1 MIHLAARRGVAWA
14 TQAGQR
20 RAGAVQQHPWT
31 AGSSQEAH
39 GQPQARRKTD
49 SPEFRLKR
57 LAARV
62 SLVWLSPGACWG
74 CQGQLGALQ
83 VKAEAARAAEGAQR
97 DSQTCARPGFTE
109 TAGRARLAQSGAVPA
124 AAWRSPG
131 FLFTLE

>member
-1 MIHLAARRGVAWA
+1 MTHLAACRGVAWA
-14 TQAGQR
+14 TQAGQGK
-20 RAGAVQQHPWT
+20 AGGVQQHLWT
-31 AGSSQEAH
+31 ARSSQESP
-39 GQPQARRKTD
+39 GQTQAQRETD

-74 CQGQLGALQ
+74 SQGQLGALQ
-83 VKAEAARAAEGAQR
+83 GKAEAARAAEGAQG